1 MQIIILTIETLWY
14 IFLLFMEKVPIGK
27 STNMVLFPKEK
38 VLYSTWYFFPLVLF
52 PIHPLASLQAM
63 AKLRVL
69 EMLEQDMELQR
80 LGKEKKKSEYWYQ

>member
-1 MQIIILTIETLWY
+1 M
-14 IFLLFMEKVPIGK
+14 
-27 STNMVLFPKEK
+27 
-38 VLYSTWYFFPLVLF
+38 
-52 PIHPLASLQAM
+52 ASLQAM